1 MASRAGSDAFARR
14 IGARIRELRDSAQL
28 TQESVAWACGIP
40 KAHLSRIERG
50 ERLPSLPVLFA
61 IAKEMK
67 VEAADIVGFDL
78 RKPRI
83 ALLDAARRRDALG
96 SAKLLRRLGLL
107 GEAI

>member
-1 MASRAGSDAFARR
+1 
-14 IGARIRELRDSAQL
+14 
-28 TQESVAWACGIP
+28 
-40 KAHLSRIERG
+40 
-50 ERLPSLPVLFA
+50 LPVLFA

-83 ALLDAARRRDALG
+83 ALLDAARRRDALR

-107 GEAI
+107 GEAT